1 MERTIDVSTNT
12 STQVAPDTISV
23 DITIQGASKTCE
35 ECTAKYN
42 ALLQAIKDALEKNGV
57 PASILK
63 NNNYSVSSHQ
73 VNCYL
78 LCIQCSK

>member
-12 STQVAPDTISV
+12 STQVVPDTISV
-23 DITIQGASKTCE
+23 DITIQGASKTRK

-42 ALLQAIKDALEKNGV
+42 ALLQAIKDALKKNDL

-63 NNNYSVSSHQ
+63 NTN
-73 VNCYL
+73 
-78 LCIQCSK
+78 IQFLVTR